1 MSSGDKPSRLT
12 GYYTVGFSSAKNR
25 TFYENWVNNLQL
37 VISDIKIQVIWKHAA
52 LQGEMPSSAPG
63 VHASKAQH
71 ALIRASTAW
80 NCRFCSKI
88 TFDLQ
93 MCNSYA
99 IVYHFCLGW
108 IGALHRTWD
117 ALEFVK
123 GSGAGHRSC
132 IDPGAA
138 PLDSS
143 LGPALNSFNFYPSAQ
158 PPVAETTP

>member
-1 MSSGDKPSRLT
+1 MNSGDKPSRLT

-37 VISDIKIQVIWKHAA
+37 VIWDIKIQVIWKHAA
-52 LQGEMPSSAPG
+52 LQGEMASSAPG

-88 TFDLQ
+88 PFDLQ

-99 IVYHFCLGW
+99 IVYHSWNWCLAQDVRCTGVCEEIRRW
-108 IGALHRTWD
+108 AQVLYRSRSSSIGFLPRPRIKQFKF
-117 ALEFVK
+117 L
-123 GSGAGHRSC
+123 SIS
-132 IDPGAA
+132 
-138 PLDSS
+138 
-143 LGPALNSFNFYPSAQ
+143 
-158 PPVAETTP
+158 TTPGG